1 MSKRNNILRKMD
13 TKETFFLFFKDN
25 EHVIRLFKMSSK
37 IDYFQYKD
45 LFKQA
50 VHKWISIHPL
60 LNAKIEQIESDYYFV
75 KIESNN
81 NDVELENIKFLTI
94 DSESLNKTNN
104 NNYNTIIDLII
115 ENESFNKIDLNNK
128 LWRLTLIRSN
138 DNNNDFDIIFTIHHS
153 ITDGRNVIYIFQQ
166 LLSIFEDFY
175 TNKMSEI
182 KSYSILPGLYEL
194 FLKEADDNLPLLIPQ
209 NVMPSF
215 LSIDEA
221 KSIETTNQKYKDY
234 LNVIINSDTSKL
246 SIIDLIETAKLN
258 QLKFKFI
265 TFNQDDSM
273 QLFEKLKQYKVK
285 LQPFLN
291 ILFAMTFQ
299 RVYQTFGNE
308 KEINRSIFHRH
319 VVNLKPFLE
328 DQTIFGENINE
339 KMGYY
344 GQLFTYEVK
353 DKLHINE
360 FWINVKKETELMTAK
375 LEKGE
380 QFPKKN
386 HHDIP
391 IKINYSELFLDFLN
405 SNLGI
410 ISELSPKNMTTQL
423 QTIKNV
429 FINIKSEYSEYSFKR
444 FIFNNFV
451 TIDNKLNWSLV
462 YNSYYVDDQII
473 EFIYKETLNIFKQIL
488 LV

>member
-1 MSKRNNILRKMD
+1 MSKSNNILRKMD
-13 TKETFFLFFKDN
+13 PKETFFLFFKDN

-81 NDVELENIKFLTI
+81 NDYVELENIKFLTI
-94 DSESLNKTNN
+94 DSESNN

-153 ITDGRNVIYIFQQ
+153 ITEGRNVIYIFQQ
-166 LLSIFEDFY
+166 LLSIFEDLHV
-175 TNKMSEI
+175 NKET
-182 KSYSILPGLYEL
+182 KLESYKILPGRTNL
-194 FLKEADDNLPLLIPQ
+194 FQKAGNSTDLILTK
-209 NVMPSF
+209 NETPSF
-215 LSIDEA
+215 LSINEA

-234 LNVIINSDTSKL
+234 LNVIINSETTKL

>member
-1 MSKRNNILRKMD
+1 MEKRNILRKMEFELIF
-13 TKETFFLFFKDN
+13 TKIKDF

-75 KIESNN
+75 KIQD
-81 NDVELENIKFLTI
+81 NDDDEFENIQFLTI
-94 DSESLNKTNN
+94 DSKSLNKSNN
-104 NNYNTIIDLII
+104 DYNTIVDLII
-115 ENESFNKIDLNNK
+115 ENESFNKIDFNNK
-128 LWRLTLIRSN
+128 LWRLTLIRST
-138 DNNNDFDIIFTIHHS
+138 DNNYDFDIIFTIHHS

-166 LLSIFEDFY
+166 LLSIFEDLY

-194 FLKEADDNLPLLIPQ
+194 FLKEADNSPLIIPQ
-209 NVMPSF
+209 NKLPSF
-215 LSIDEA
+215 IEIDQA
-221 KSIETTNQKYKDY
+221 KSIETTNQKYKDC
-234 LNVIINSDTSKL
+234 LNVIINSETNKL
-246 SIIDLIETAKLN
+246 SIVDLIETAKLN

-273 QLFEKLKQYKVK
+273 KLFQKLKQYKVK

-291 ILFAMTFQ
+291 VLFAMTFQ
-299 RVYQTFGNE
+299 KVYQKFGNE
-308 KEINRSIFHRH
+308 NEINRSIFH

-328 DQTIFGENINE
+328 DKTIFGENINE

-353 DKLHINE
+353 HELHINE
-360 FWINVKKETELMTAK
+360 FWINVKKENELMIAK

-386 HHDIP
+386 SNEILV
-391 IKINYSELFLDFLN
+391 KINYNELFLDFLN

-410 ISELSPKNMTTQL
+410 ISQLSSKNMTTKM

-462 YNSYYVDDQII
+462 YNSYYVNDQLI

-488 LV
+488 LI

>member
-1 MSKRNNILRKMD
+1 MSKSNNILRKMD
-13 TKETFFLFFKDN
+13 PKETFFLFFKDN

-81 NDVELENIKFLTI
+81 NDYVELENIKFLTI
-94 DSESLNKTNN
+94 DSESNN

-153 ITDGRNVIYIFQQ
+153 ITEGRNVIYIFQQ
-166 LLSIFEDFY
+166 LLSIFEDLHV
-175 TNKMSEI
+175 NKET
-182 KSYSILPGLYEL
+182 KLESYKILPGRTNL
-194 FLKEADDNLPLLIPQ
+194 FQKAGNSTDLILTK
-209 NVMPSF
+209 NETPSF

-265 TFNQDDSM
+265 TLNQDDSI

-308 KEINRSIFHRH
+308 KEINRNIILHH
-319 VVNLKPFLE
+319 TINLRQYHK
-328 DQTIFGENINE
+328 DVTIFGENINE
-339 KMGYY
+339 RMGFYTNSFFY
-344 GQLFTYEVK
+344 LLKKKITL
-353 DKLHINE
+353 DN
-360 FWINVKKETELMTAK
+360 FWILVQNETNEMLSRIQKNEHIPKENDAELFSK
-375 LEKGE
+375 
-380 QFPKKN
+380 
-386 HHDIP
+386 
-391 IKINYSELFLDFLN
+391 IKPSELFLDSMT

-410 ISELSPKNMTTQL
+410 FSNNETL
-423 QTIKNV
+423 QKIKMCFVNV
-429 FINIKSEYSEYSFKR
+429 KGETSDMNFKR
-444 FIFNNFV
+444 FSFNNLI
-451 TIDNKLNWSLV
+451 TIDNRLHWSFI
-462 YNSYYVDDQII
+462 YNSFLVREQLASFIVDL
-473 EFIYKETLNIFKQIL
+473 TLENIKTLIK
-488 LV
+488 

>member
-1 MSKRNNILRKMD
+1 
-13 TKETFFLFFKDN
+13 
-25 EHVIRLFKMSSK
+25 
-37 IDYFQYKD
+37 
-45 LFKQA
+45 
-50 VHKWISIHPL
+50 
-60 LNAKIEQIESDYYFV
+60 
-75 KIESNN
+75 
-81 NDVELENIKFLTI
+81 
-94 DSESLNKTNN
+94 
-104 NNYNTIIDLII
+104 
-115 ENESFNKIDLNNK
+115 
-128 LWRLTLIRSN
+128 
-138 DNNNDFDIIFTIHHS
+138 
-153 ITDGRNVIYIFQQ
+153 
-166 LLSIFEDFY
+166 
-175 TNKMSEI
+175 MSEI

-194 FLKEADDNLPLLIPQ
+194 FLKEADDNLPSLIPQ
-209 NVMPSF
+209 NAMPSF
-215 LSIDEA
+215 LSINEA

-234 LNVIINSDTSKL
+234 LNVIINSETTKL